1 MTAVLETRGLTSGY
15 SGVPVV
21 RRLDLVVNPGEIV
34 GLLGANGAGKTTT
47 LLTVSGILPLLGGEL
62 LIDGRSVN
70 RTRPHKIARLG
81 VAHVPEERALFH
93 GLTVAENLQM
103 GTRGRKVDLD
113 FALRHTPALE
123 PLIHRRA
130 GLLSGGEQQMLA
142 VARALQGRPKLL
154 MVDEMSLGLA
164 PLVVRTLLDAL
175 SNIAHEDGVAIL
187 LVEQHVNLAL
197 DLVDRAYVLA
207 RGSVVADERAGVL
220 RSDQRMLN
228 AKYLGEELMSADRVD
243 NQKLIYSFYEHG
255 GEVDRLSGPATGPLQ
270 ERRP

>member
-1 MTAVLETRGLTSGY
+1 MTAVLETRGLTGGY
-15 SGVPVV
+15 AGVPVV
-21 RRLDLVVNPGEIV
+21 RGIDLVVNPGEIV
-34 GLLGANGAGKTTT
+34 GLLGATGAGKTTM
-47 LLTVSGILPLLGGEL
+47 LLTVSGILPPLGGEV

-93 GLTVAENLQM
+93 GLTVAENLRM
-103 GTRGRKVDLD
+103 GTRDRKVDLD
-113 FALRHTPALE
+113 FTLRHTAALK
-123 PLIHRRA
+123 PLLQRRA

-142 VARALQGRPKLL
+142 VARALQGHPKLL

-197 DLVDRAYVLA
+197 ELVDRAYVLA
-207 RGSVVADERAGVL
+207 RGAIVADERAEVL
-220 RSDQRMLN
+220 RSDQRMLS
-228 AKYLGEELMSADRVD
+228 AKYLGDEVDQHDRFELTTEADR
-243 NQKLIYSFYEHG
+243 G
-255 GEVDRLSGPATGPLQ
+255 ADREQ
-270 ERRP
+270 